1 MTEHGDFFEILD
13 NRRTVRDFVP
23 YEITDSE
30 IERIINSARLAPSA
44 VNAQNWKFLAIVNDD
59 VKEKMAVA
67 VVEKYNEIIAKIDDE
82 AVKTRIKSFIN
93 HSTFFT
99 IASLVVAVVEVEHPR
114 FLQGVLEDAN
124 YTKEEID
131 IMRPDS
137 QLLSMGGA
145 IENMALASS
154 ALGLGSCWMVAPILA
169 HEEFAKILGTEKNE
183 KIVSL
188 LAIGKPKEVL
198 PSRAP
203 KKPLADV
210 MKIIK

>member
-99 IASLVVAVVEVEHPR
+99 TASLVVAVVEVEHPR

-137 QLLSMGGA
+137 QLLSVGGA

>member
-1 MTEHGDFFEILD
+1 MTEHANIFDVLD
-13 NRRTVRDFVP
+13 NRRTVRDFIP
-23 YEITDSE
+23 YEMKESE

-44 VNAQNWKFLAIVNDD
+44 VNAQNWKFLAILNDE
-59 VKEKMAVA
+59 VKEKMAIA
-67 VVEKYNEIIAKIDDE
+67 VVEKYNEIIEKIDDE
-82 AVKTRIKSFIN
+82 ATKVKIKSFIN

-99 IASLVVAVVEVEHPR
+99 TASMVVAIVEVEHPR
-114 FLQGVLEDAN
+114 FLQGVLENAN
-124 YTKEEID
+124 YSKEEID

-145 IENMALASS
+145 IENMALASH

-169 HEEFAKILGTEKNE
+169 HDEFAKILGTEKNE

-188 LAIGKPKEVL
+188 LAIGKPKDVL

-203 KKPLADV
+203 KKALADV